1 MSIWKRIKGSK
12 EAKNLLSNFFSL
24 SLLEVAGYI
33 FPLLT
38 VPYLAH
44 ILGVELYGAIA
55 FASAIIVYFQTF
67 VDYGFIFTA
76 VRDIARCR
84 DNKDE
89 ITTIYSEI
97 MWARGFLLLC
107 AFILLLILIF
117 AIPKFYEMIWL
128 LLASFLI
135 VVGYAM
141 FPTWVFQGMEKMKY
155 ITIFNVIIK
164 LIFTVAVFCFI
175 KDRADYLLQP
185 IFTGLGYIISGAS
198 AMWLINRWGIKLHKV
213 SFSRIVYR
221 IRSNF
226 DLFLTQIIPNLYSS
240 ASVLF
245 LGFVCGPAA
254 NGIYDA
260 ANRFNNLGNRLFSII
275 SRTFYPFLSR
285 RMDKHSSFSKSYL
298 CISSVIAVLLYIFA
312 PFIIHTFFPS
322 DFDGAIATLR
332 VLSISL
338 VFLAIYIIY
347 GVNFLI
353 IKGFEKEVRS
363 IMLYS
368 SLFGLIIAI
377 PSVYYLSYI
386 GVAITVTASRG
397 IMGIWSMI
405 KVKQVQ
411 KKLMDTNA

>member
-1 MSIWKRIKGSK
+1 
-12 EAKNLLSNFFSL
+12 
-24 SLLEVAGYI
+24 
-33 FPLLT
+33 
-38 VPYLAH
+38 
-44 ILGVELYGAIA
+44 
-55 FASAIIVYFQTF
+55 
-67 VDYGFIFTA
+67 
-76 VRDIARCR
+76 
-84 DNKDE
+84 
-89 ITTIYSEI
+89 
-97 MWARGFLLLC
+97 
-107 AFILLLILIF
+107 
-117 AIPKFYEMIWL
+117 
-128 LLASFLI
+128 
-135 VVGYAM
+135 
-141 FPTWVFQGMEKMKY
+141 
-155 ITIFNVIIK
+155 
-164 LIFTVAVFCFI
+164 
-175 KDRADYLLQP
+175 
-185 IFTGLGYIISGAS
+185 
-198 AMWLINRWGIKLHKV
+198 MWLINRWGIKLHKV